1 MHNLIIQHIEDEMW
15 RDAVAHGLH
24 FELHDTQL
32 IGFHASAVLNR
43 LHDEEHDDQQDGSNS
58 SGGKHLH
65 LLQFHILMLHRQV
78 VVQLEGILRESLHHL
93 GCPHVDAAVFQGI
106 VLLHIFTQ
114 VFVCL
119 AVISH
124 CPVVQSEIMIANLTH
139 GKGHHRHILLG
150 IQNAGNCLHIM
161 LLHSQSDADGVTIV
175 NRYVVCILTHIR
187 LYLIE
192 IFLRLSQLVQIE
204 IDISHI
210 EFTEIHIEGLRFAT
224 LFQQILE
231 AQKQSKGI
239 LVVLRIIIIISVVV
253 QIIGLHRYRHLI
265 EILLR
270 LLIILKR
277 RIKIVELQVDGSQ
290 SQIEG
295 DIFFLRQ
302 IERVNQKQ
310 RTAIPLGSL
319 GQLVLGKIGISHIG
333 TYHRRL
339 VLGIAGQRQAIGFQI
354 ESQRL
359 ISFLM
364 EVVVVGCLRVV
375 GKGKQTV
382 AARRLGLLLGKLDYL
397 IYIRN
402 HGIGC

>member
-1 MHNLIIQHIEDEMW
+1 
-15 RDAVAHGLH
+15 
-24 FELHDTQL
+24 
-32 IGFHASAVLNR
+32 
-43 LHDEEHDDQQDGSNS
+43 
-58 SGGKHLH
+58 
-65 LLQFHILMLHRQV
+65 
-78 VVQLEGILRESLHHL
+78 
-93 GCPHVDAAVFQGI
+93 
-106 VLLHIFTQ
+106 
-114 VFVCL
+114 
-119 AVISH
+119 
-124 CPVVQSEIMIANLTH
+124 
-139 GKGHHRHILLG
+139 
-150 IQNAGNCLHIM
+150 M

-187 LYLIE
+187 LYFVE

-210 EFTEIHIEGLRFAT
+210 DFTEIHIEGLHFAT
-224 LFQQILE
+224 LFQQILK

-302 IERVNQKQ
+302 IERVNQEQ

-319 GQLVLGKIGISHIG
+319 G
-333 TYHRRL
+333 
-339 VLGIAGQRQAIGFQI
+339 
-354 ESQRL
+354 
-359 ISFLM
+359 
-364 EVVVVGCLRVV
+364 
-375 GKGKQTV
+375 
-382 AARRLGLLLGKLDYL
+382 
-397 IYIRN
+397 
-402 HGIGC
+402 